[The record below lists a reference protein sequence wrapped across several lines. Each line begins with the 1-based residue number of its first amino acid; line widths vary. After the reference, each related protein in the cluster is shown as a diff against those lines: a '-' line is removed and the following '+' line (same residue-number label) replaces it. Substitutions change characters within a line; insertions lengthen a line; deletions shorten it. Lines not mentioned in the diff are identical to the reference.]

1 MTQSLDKWAQLIE
14 GVQGEQGGV
23 SIINEGRLAMW
34 SNQEMKSLAFIHND
48 DVKCFHMDVQGSH
61 KLIVTGHINFDDH
74 VLIKRQWASK
84 RMNAMNGMF
93 KDEKRGNHR
102 KQFEFVV
109 ESYACFQSFGVQ
121 SSMNVKSAIEKLH
134 KITKEKE
141 AYRSEQRRGSE
152 IFEKNRS
159 RRGVEKSRK
168 RRC

>member
-1 MTQSLDKWAQLIE
+1 
-14 GVQGEQGGV
+14 
-23 SIINEGRLAMW
+23 
-34 SNQEMKSLAFIHND
+34 
-48 DVKCFHMDVQGSH
+48 
-61 KLIVTGHINFDDH
+61 
-74 VLIKRQWASK
+74 
-84 RMNAMNGMF
+84 MNAMNGMF

-109 ESYACFQSFGVQ
+109 ESYACFQ